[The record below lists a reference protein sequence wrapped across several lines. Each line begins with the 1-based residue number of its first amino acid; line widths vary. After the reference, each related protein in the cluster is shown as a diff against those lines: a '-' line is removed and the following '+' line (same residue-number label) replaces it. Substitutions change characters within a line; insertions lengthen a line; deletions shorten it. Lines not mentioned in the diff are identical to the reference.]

1 MATATYPPIVRRMVH
16 AIGRRRGT
24 PPTMA
29 ALRRVSVAGRRRI
42 VRRMAQAKVG
52 PLRGRIV
59 RLGPAPARGLRRTV
73 QGQTV
78 RARVRL
84 HRATA
89 VLTALTSRNRARVR
103 RATATIARRTQM
115 AGAQM
120 AVAALMSRR
129 RVRAAT
135 GLPIRRPTPHR
146 HATILRLRARTR
158 PQVAVILL
166 LRTRHLRARTLRP
179 AAVIPR
185 PAVAMAAV
193 AAEVTAAVVVAEED
207 RTIAAAVAVRTAAV
221 IPTDANST

>member
-78 RARVRL
+78 QARVRL

-89 VLTALTSRNRARVR
+89 VLTAHTSRNRARVR

-120 AVAALMSRR
+120 AVGAPMSRR
-129 RVRAAT
+129 RARAAAAH
-135 GLPIRRPTPHR
+135 PSQRRR
-146 HATILRLRARTR
+146 ATILRLRAPTRRRLAVTLLHRT
-158 PQVAVILL
+158 Q
-166 LRTRHLRARTLRP
+166 HLRARTLRP

-193 AAEVTAAVVVAEED
+193 EEVTAVAVAEAED
-207 RTIAAAVAVRTAAV
+207 RTMAAAVAVRTAAV
-221 IPTDANST
+221 IPTDAN